1 MSMPEI
7 LLIVAQSDNGAI
19 GHQGAMLWHLPRD
32 LKHFKAQTLG
42 HPVIMGRKTYDS
54 IGRALPGRQNL
65 VISRNAARAAT
76 KSSSSAARKF
86 TALRCRWPIPCW
98 SRMSTPPWRRLMLS
112 SRRLTRPSGRKRRAK
127 RTRRMTPTAIRC
139 VSAATSGGGEGT
151 KKRPSGRFFY
161 DGKLQPF
168 SCCKTAITPGL
179 APTRSKY
186 AARRGKA
193 DKSSFSPFAQRSVVY
208 T

>member
-65 VISRNAARAAT
+65 VISRNAAL
-76 KSSSSAARKF
+76 
-86 TALRCRWPIPCW
+86 ALPDAQTCPD
-98 SRMSTPPWRRLMLS
+98 L
-112 SRRLTRPSGRKRRAK
+112 A
-127 RTRRMTPTAIRC
+127 TAIARARGDKIFILGGAEIYRLALPLAFFPPIDPAIWQETAC
-139 VSAATSGGGEGT
+139 ETHAADDANRYPMCFCRYE
-151 KKRPSGRFFY
+151 
-161 DGKLQPF
+161 
-168 SCCKTAITPGL
+168 
-179 APTRSKY
+179 
-186 AARRGKA
+186 RR
-193 DKSSFSPFAQRSVVY
+193 R
-208 T
+208 